1 MWPAFVLESV
11 LIEISVKK
19 IAFLGT
25 LFFSFLGGCMNPSDN
40 ASEPIVEINQTSEQ
54 YIQPEVQARRM
65 LVRSALSKLK
75 EQSLFSEDVDW
86 GSIEDELEKQIAI
99 IQTDEDMKA
108 PLNTALNFLRDPHAR
123 YFYKGQMFAHF
134 TDWGNERNRDNRP
147 IDQDARRRFE
157 EEHIHQFE
165 LLDNQTGY
173 IKIVGI
179 SPSDDVMQQANHIR
193 SNLEKLAAKGARYW
207 ILDLRYNTGGN
218 MNPMMSGLRPLLCD
232 GAVGGEANL
241 KGEIIGSWSMKDG
254 DFYMGDYNDVSL
266 AVSDGIQCDS
276 GVAVLISRQ
285 TTSSG
290 EAVGTTF
297 KGRPN
302 SRFFGENTGG
312 LTTVT
317 NWEPIDDELT
327 MSIAVSYYAD
337 RNGNIFEENL
347 QPDEHIEFVP
357 ELALNQ
363 DPAIEAAQSWLAGRI
378 AE

>member
-1 MWPAFVLESV
+1 M
-11 LIEISVKK
+11 KR
-19 IAFLGT
+19 IAVVGV
-25 LFFSFLGGCMNPSDN
+25 LFFALLGGCAKSSDNPSEP
-40 ASEPIVEINQTSEQ
+40 ASEIDQASEQ
-54 YIQPEVQARRM
+54 HIEPEVQARRM

-86 GSIEDELEKQIAI
+86 DSIEDELEIQIAT
-99 IQTDEDMKA
+99 IQTDEDMKT
-108 PLNTALNFLRDPHAR
+108 PLNTALNLLRDPHAR

-134 TDWGNERNRDNRP
+134 TNWGNERNRDNRP

-157 EEHIHQFE
+157 EKHIHQFE
-165 LLDNQTGY
+165 LLDNHTGY
-173 IKIVGI
+173 IKIKGI
-179 SPSDDVMQQANHIR
+179 SPGEDVKQQANHIR
-193 SNLEKLAAKGARYW
+193 SNIEKLAAKGARNW

-218 MNPMMSGLRPLLCD
+218 MNPMMSGLGPLLCD

-241 KGEIIGSWSMKDG
+241 KGEIIGSWTMKAG
-254 DFYMGDYNDVSL
+254 DFYMGEYNDVSL
-266 AVSDGIQCDS
+266 PVSEGIRCDS
-276 GVAVLISRQ
+276 DVAVLISRQ

-317 NWEPIDDELT
+317 NWEPIDEELF

-337 RNGNIFEENL
+337 RNNNVFEKNL
-347 QPDEHIEFVP
+347 QPDEHLEFVP
-357 ELALNQ
+357 ELALHQ
-363 DPAIEAAQSWLAGRI
+363 DPAIKAAQNWLSGRT
-378 AE
+378 AD